1 MEGPEESLG
10 KLSLRS
16 AILYQNSEC
25 NITLIDIPTSIALAQ
40 GSHKILR
47 STKPLEEPIF
57 VDTHLP
63 KTQKAKE
70 SVNNE
75 TDPPLHF
82 EYKVDIEAALVKI
95 RANIKGP
102 WCLPRNIMTQ
112 VRKSTDSDMQIDDEE
127 QGLVARLKEWRAS
140 KGVEEAFDFEKMMA
154 TLGATSETNATSI
167 NPDAYPWLMSCRP
180 ASEVAGKS
188 QVDEVVSPK
197 EPWTASFHN
206 PERHALD
213 LTIFANTSQPSTPE
227 LYTFRIPSRSSF
239 FLCDIEHSEEFR
251 ASFRTLTED
260 YTLPR
265 HFDFVLLDPPW
276 PSGSVKRK
284 GNYEQ
289 VGGMP
294 HMRRM
299 LMSANIDSYLEQ
311 NGLVGIWITNKKSL
325 RELVLGP
332 GGLFE
337 TWNVGLIEEWIWIK
351 TTTKGAPMF
360 DLDSSW
366 RKPYET
372 LLLGRAAPNAWT
384 KPEAP
389 QVPRRRVIAAVTDV
403 HSRKPCLKELIEP
416 YMPDS
421 NDYSAL
427 EVFSRY
433 LVAGWTSWG
442 NEVIK
447 YSWDWYWTSSSD
459 EAEST

>member
-1 MEGPEESLG
+1 MEDPEESLG
-10 KLSLRS
+10 KLSLQS

-40 GSHKILR
+40 GSHDILR
-47 STKPLEEPIF
+47 STEPLEEPILIDNH
-57 VDTHLP
+57 VP
-63 KTQKAKE
+63 KTPKAKE
-70 SVNNE
+70 TVAKE

-95 RANIKGP
+95 LANVRGP
-102 WCLPRNIMTQ
+102 WCLPRNIVNEVPSHTE
-112 VRKSTDSDMQIDDEE
+112 SGMQIEDEE
-127 QGLVARLKEWRAS
+127 QILVTRLKEWRAS
-140 KGVEEAFDFEKMMA
+140 KGVEEVFDFDKMMA

-167 NPDAYPWLMSCRP
+167 NSVAHPWLMSCRP
-180 ASEVAGKS
+180 AREVAGRS
-188 QVDEVVSPK
+188 QVDGSVSPK
-197 EPWTASFHN
+197 EPWTSSFHN

-213 LTIFANTSQPSTPE
+213 LTIFDNQDPRSTPE
-227 LYTFRIPSRSSF
+227 AFTFRIPSRSSF
-239 FLCDIEHSEEFR
+239 FLCDTEHSEEFR
-251 ASFRTLTED
+251 ASFRTVTED

-276 PSGSVKRK
+276 PNGSVKRK

-299 LMSANIDSYLEQ
+299 LMSANIDSYLEH

-325 RELVLGP
+325 RDLVLGP

-384 KPEAP
+384 KPE
-389 QVPRRRVIAAVTDV
+389 VPPVAKRRVIAAVPDN
-403 HSRKPCLKELIEP
+403 HSRKPCLKALIEP

-427 EVFSRY
+427 EIFSRY

-447 YSWDWYWTSSSD
+447 YNWDRYWASSS
-459 EAEST
+459 